1 MRKKDAS
8 AYLRKSERDHVHLRI
23 NFVSWWKKTNKK
35 HWLGGWLCLGFVLA
49 LLQINFDFT

>member
-1 MRKKDAS
+1 MLMHIWESLKEIVFIS
-8 AYLRKSERDHVHLRI
+8 VSTLYLGE
-23 NFVSWWKKTNKK
+23 KKTNKK